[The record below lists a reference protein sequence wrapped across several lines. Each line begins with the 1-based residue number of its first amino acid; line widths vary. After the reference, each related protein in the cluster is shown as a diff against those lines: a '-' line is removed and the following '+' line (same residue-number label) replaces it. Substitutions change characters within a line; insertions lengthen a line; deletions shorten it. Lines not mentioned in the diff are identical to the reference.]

1 MARSQDVYQLLG
13 FLGAIV
19 VAAGY
24 LPQIV
29 RIAREGCSAG
39 VSVHAWATWLVAS
52 LLILLHALAIGD
64 PVFVSLQAVNV
75 TAIIS
80 IIALAKHYERMT
92 CKTHQRGTGQGTSPS
107 RAI

>member
-1 MARSQDVYQLLG
+1 MTRSQEVYQLLG

-19 VAAGY
+19 VAVGY

-39 VSVHAWATWLVAS
+39 VSVHAWAMWLVAS
-52 LLILLHALAIGD
+52 LLVLFHALAVGD
-64 PVFVSLQAVNV
+64 PVFISLQAVNV

-92 CKTHQRGTGQGTSPS
+92 CKTHQRGAGQSASPS
-107 RAI
+107 GAI